1 MRYTGIRSTLVRNI
15 LSGKADPAEVKAAM
29 SYFSLILLVIAAII
43 GLVLYIH
50 YRKTQ
55 ESNEMAEE
63 VMEKCMEEERRKSGF

>member
-1 MRYTGIRSTLVRNI
+1 MRYASYALIFGM
-15 LSGKADPAEVKAAM
+15 GDPGAAERALTEA
-29 SYFSLILLVIAAII
+29 SAILLVIAAII